1 MTTCA
6 PQPSVHGLE
15 AIIDAMAGVLAE
27 QSLEATLQAMA
38 RALAPIVPFTSLAV
52 FELSDDRATLVPVF
66 AEGLWVAETLADR
79 PSVQGSISGKAVL
92 SGEVY
97 NLAPDHP
104 WIREHQIPGTPD
116 DEGEAFLVAPL
127 MAGDRAIGTLNVWR
141 EQQDDARFGDDEAEL
156 VRRFATLAAIA
167 YANARQRELL
177 RTQALTDDLTGLYN
191 RRHFF
196 ERLTGE
202 LARRAREG
210 TDVALVLLDVDDF
223 KAINDRHG
231 HPAGDEC
238 LRRFSRAL
246 EAESR
251 ASDVVCR
258 TGGEEFTIILP
269 DADADEAARYA
280 ERVRVAVH
288 AVECPDGVR
297 LTTSVGVATAAADGN
312 ELELLCRVADDR
324 LLHAKQTGKDR
335 VVTG

>member
-27 QSLEATLQAMA
+27 QSLESTLQAMS

-52 FELSDDRATLVPVF
+52 FELSDDREMLVPVF
-66 AEGLWVAETLADR
+66 AEGLWVEETLADR
-79 PSVQGSISGKAVL
+79 PSVRESISGKAVL

-141 EQQDDARFGDDEAEL
+141 EHQNAHFRDDEAEL

-167 YANARQRELL
+167 YANARQHELL

-196 ERLTGE
+196 ERLNAE

-210 TDVALVLLDVDDF
+210 TDVSLVLLDVDDF

-238 LRRFSRAL
+238 LRQFSRAI

-251 ASDVVCR
+251 ASDVLCR

-269 DADADEAARYA
+269 DADTAEAARYA
-280 ERVRVAVH
+280 ERVRLAVH
-288 AVECPDGVR
+288 AVQCPAGVN
-297 LTTSVGVATAAADGN
+297 LTTSVGVAAASADGAN
-312 ELELLCRVADDR
+312 LETLCRVADDR
-324 LLHAKQTGKDR
+324 LLRAKQTGKDR
-335 VVTG
+335 VVAA

>member
-1 MTTCA
+1 MTTCV
-6 PQPSVHGLE
+6 PQPSVDRLA

-52 FELSDDRATLVPVF
+52 FELSADREVLVPVF
-66 AEGLWVAETLADR
+66 AEGLWVEETLADR
-79 PSVQGSISGKAVL
+79 PAVRDSISGKAVL
-92 SGEVY
+92 TGRVF
-97 NLAPDHP
+97 NLEPHHP
-104 WIREHQIPGTPD
+104 WLRQHQTPGTPD

-127 MAGDRAIGTLNVWR
+127 MAGDHAIGTLNVWR
-141 EQQDDARFGDDEAEL
+141 ERQEDARFDESEAEL

-167 YANARQRELL
+167 YANARQREL

-196 ERLTGE
+196 DRLTAE
-202 LARRAREG
+202 LARRDREG
-210 TDVALVLLDVDDF
+210 ADVSLVLLDVDDF
-223 KAINDRHG
+223 KAINDLHG

-251 ASDVVCR
+251 VNDVVCR
-258 TGGEEFTIILP
+258 TGGEEFTIIVP
-269 DADADEAARYA
+269 DADAAEAARYA
-280 ERVRVAVH
+280 ERLRLAVH
-288 AVECPDGVR
+288 AVTCPHGVH
-297 LTTSVGVATAAADGN
+297 LTTSIGVASAAADGAD
-312 ELELLCRVADDR
+312 LEHLCRMADDR
-324 LLHAKQTGKDR
+324 LLRAKQTGKDR